1 MKSILKTLS
10 YSGSREIQR
19 VQVVRW
25 DSWDDLFFLHP
36 EYSEEAF
43 VNLGTFYKNVFAKKY
58 GNLFGKSI
66 LFHLPDVLESEV
78 PMQDPEYG
86 LMVNRLTAASVAVR
100 K

>member
-36 EYSEEAF
+36 VAQDIKNNHYDDQHYENDADYPPKIHVGF
-43 VNLGTFYKNVFAKKY
+43 LTFF
-58 GNLFGKSI
+58 
-66 LFHLPDVLESEV
+66 
-78 PMQDPEYG
+78 
-86 LMVNRLTAASVAVR
+86 
-100 K
+100 